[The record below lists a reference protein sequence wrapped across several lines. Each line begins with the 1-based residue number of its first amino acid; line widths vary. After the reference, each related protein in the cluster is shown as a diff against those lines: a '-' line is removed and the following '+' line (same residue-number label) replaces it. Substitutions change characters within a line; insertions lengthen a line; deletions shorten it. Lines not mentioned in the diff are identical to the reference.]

1 MGNLFPGPTRLE
13 RYEEI
18 LDGGD
23 GSQGGDGDKERE
35 GGAKTSIDDP
45 DDGSAFQIGRM
56 KKSPSLVGLP
66 GEAPILP
73 ALLQRDKDKSAL
85 WVLDL
90 YAPTSVGILVSYF
103 CIGVISKLTQTPV
116 QYYLIEYLNAS
127 STQYSVY
134 NTLHRLPWS
143 LKFIF
148 GIISDGLPIL
158 SYRRKPWLIIGYA
171 GFMAVNLYLMAI
183 GAPGINQTIFLVFTF
198 TCFYVLADVCT
209 DTLTVERSFYETDSK
224 RGAIQSVGFI
234 YRSFGKVLGSIM
246 GTFLY
251 DNGTTWSFDISQIF
265 LLNALIPMICMT
277 FVLWSLVEL
286 ASLKAVPSTA
296 EQLMEVWRV
305 LQLRAVWRPMIFIYI
320 FSVMQIPNSAWSN
333 FLVWGLGFS
342 DAYLGYLTITSSVV
356 GCMGYVIFRVFLFR
370 ESWHRLYIGSGIVS
384 FLFSVVQVL
393 LVLRVNTYFGVPDI
407 VFAVGDDAIVA
418 LMESLHAMPSV
429 IMFVMLCPKGAEG
442 TTFALLTTIASLAG
456 TVASDFG
463 SAMTGIW
470 DVSNE
475 TLAAG
480 DFSGILKLTILT
492 SLLQLS
498 PLALVG
504 FFPDT
509 REEHLAAVE
518 EGRTSWWGG
527 FILATVV
534 VLSLLFTILLNGLLL
549 Y

>member
-1 MGNLFPGPTRLE
+1 MAH
-13 RYEEI
+13 YDEI
-18 LDGGD
+18 LDVLDDTGE
-23 GSQGGDGDKERE
+23 KE
-35 GGAKTSIDDP
+35 GGKTSIDDT
-45 DDGSAFQIGRM
+45 DEGSAFQIRAK
-56 KKSPSLVGLP
+56 KKSSSSLIGLP

-73 ALLQRDKDKSAL
+73 ALLQRDKDRSAL

-90 YAPTSVGILVSYF
+90 YAPTSIGILVSYF

-148 GIISDGLPIL
+148 GILSDGAPIL
-158 SYRRKPWLIIGYA
+158 SYRRKPWLIIGYS
-171 GFMAVNLYLMAI
+171 GFMALNLYLMWI
-183 GAPGINQTIFLVFTF
+183 KTPGINQTIFLVFTF

-234 YRSFGKVLGSIM
+234 YRSFGKVLGSVM

-251 DNGTTWSFDISQIF
+251 ENGTAWSFDIAQIF
-265 LLNALIPMICMT
+265 LLDALIPMICMT
-277 FVLWSLVEL
+277 FVLWGLVEL
-286 ASLKAVPSTA
+286 ASLKAIPSTA
-296 EQLMEVWRV
+296 EQLFEVWRL
-305 LQLRAVWRPMIFIYI
+305 LQLRAVWQPMIFIYV
-320 FSVMQIPNSAWSN
+320 FAVLQIPNSAWSN

-342 DAYLGYLTITSSVV
+342 DAYLGYLTITSSIV
-356 GCMGYVIFRVFLFR
+356 GCLGYISFKAFFFRT
-370 ESWHRLYIGSGIVS
+370 SWHRLYIGSAVVS
-384 FLFSVVQVL
+384 FLFSIVQIL
-393 LVLRVNTYFGVPDI
+393 LVLRINTWVGIPDI
-407 VFAVGDDAIVA
+407 IFAVGDDAIVA

-463 SAMTGIW
+463 SALSGIW

-475 TLAAG
+475 TLASG

-492 SLLQLS
+492 SMLQLS
-498 PLALVG
+498 PLVLVG

-509 REEHLAAVE
+509 REEHMAAVE

-527 FILATVV
+527 FILAFVV
-534 VLSLLFTILLNGLLL
+534 VLSLLFTILLNFFLL